1 MTVRD
6 KAGLKQQISSL
17 LPDNTSAQ
25 ISEADERS
33 ILNDIVDSMALVSG
47 GTPVVVADDMYFGTS
62 ADAVPEAAEA
72 TVEATAGVGTITP
85 YAGSM
90 HLLIFRL
97 ATESDIASVLF
108 SDDSSN
114 TNQAGVFSKYGS
126 TVVPTGETEAFNA
139 WVSNQALTQTA
150 DLTMTVS

>member
-33 ILNDIVDSMALVSG
+33 ILNDIVDSMALVAM
-47 GTPVVVADDMYFGTS
+47 GTPVVVADDMYLGTS
-62 ADAVPEAAEA
+62 LDAVPEASEA
-72 TVEATAGVGTITP
+72 TVEATAGVGTITA

-90 HLLIFRL
+90 YLLIFRL
-97 ATESDIASVLF
+97 ATESDISSVLF
-108 SDDSSN
+108 SDDASN
-114 TNQAGVFSKYGS
+114 TNQAAAFAKYAS

-139 WVSNQALTQTA
+139 WVSNQALTQAA
-150 DLTMTVS
+150 DVTLTVT